1 VKPIQQPKATPA
13 PHSDFYH
20 FAEALPAEELAFV
33 KKVRTYMKTK
43 VAPIIIK
50 CWAEDSFPFDLL
62 TLLEFIGNLF
72 LFPQSAGPF
81 LTFLEKI
88 VVCLKGVNNNDSE
101 ICTLQS
107 GR

>member
-1 VKPIQQPKATPA
+1 MSATTLAVEVKPIKQPKALPV
-13 PHSDFYH
+13 PNSDSDF
-20 FAEALPAEELAFV
+20 AVALPAEELTLV

-50 CWAEDSFPFDLL
+50 YWAEDSFPFDLL

-81 LTFLEKI
+81 LTLFRKNRRSLERSK
-88 VVCLKGVNNNDSE
+88 
-101 ICTLQS
+101 QQ
-107 GR
+107 

>member
-1 VKPIQQPKATPA
+1 MSATTLAVEVKPIQQPKATPA

-20 FAEALPAEELAFV
+20 FAEALPAQELAFV

-50 CWAEDSFPFDLL
+50 YGAEDSLPFEL
-62 TLLEFIGNLF
+62 TSFLEFIGNLF

-81 LTFLEKI
+81 LPLFRKNRRSLERSK
-88 VVCLKGVNNNDSE
+88 
-101 ICTLQS
+101 QQ
-107 GR
+107 

>member
-1 VKPIQQPKATPA
+1 MQQLLQSKWRQSSKRKHCRRRMVIRISSRRCPP
-13 PHSDFYH
+13 
-20 FAEALPAEELAFV
+20 EELALL

-50 CWAEDSFPFDLL
+50 YGAEDSFPFDLL

-81 LTFLEKI
+81 LTLFRKNHHSLERSK
-88 VVCLKGVNNNDSE
+88 
-101 ICTLQS
+101 QQ
-107 GR
+107 